1 MTCIHILTHFIL
13 IFRTLYGR
21 YAFFSFLGSDREAM
35 ISHVIAG
42 RLMGM
47 QNDYPGVSLGQMLK
61 DVICFNYCLLR
72 LLWITAVHYLRFIQI
87 LFIIFLSFIVQFGT
101 RLQRLVM
108 VVISTSLWLNEL
120 TFEAFLRTTDAGRI
134 H

>member
-1 MTCIHILTHFIL
+1 
-13 IFRTLYGR
+13 
-21 YAFFSFLGSDREAM
+21 M
-35 ISHVIAG
+35 ISYLIASH
-42 RLMGM
+42 LLGM
-47 QNDYPGVSLGQMLK
+47 QNDYPGVSLGQMSK

-87 LFIIFLSFIVQFGT
+87 LFIISASSIVQFGT
-101 RLQRLVM
+101 RPHLLV
-108 VVISTSLWLNEL
+108 IIIIITTLWPNEL